1 MRKLDIKYVCFEVIV
16 RNCYSVIQCRK
27 IPGIFL
33 FSILIRS
40 LFFKKKSHASDISSK
55 SLKSLKSVLK
65 LNLSE
70 VSGVF

>member
-33 FSILIRS
+33 FSVLIRS
-40 LFFKKKSHASDISSK
+40 LFFFKSHASDISSK

>member
-1 MRKLDIKYVCFEVIV
+1 MRKLDIKSVCFEVIV

-33 FSILIRS
+33 FSILNRS
-40 LFFKKKSHASDISSK
+40 LFFKKSHASDISSK

>member
-1 MRKLDIKYVCFEVIV
+1 MRKLDIKSVCFEVIV

-33 FSILIRS
+33 FSVLIRS
-40 LFFKKKSHASDISSK
+40 LFFFLNVMHQTFQ
-55 SLKSLKSVLK
+55 SLKSVLK

>member
-1 MRKLDIKYVCFEVIV
+1 MRKLDIKSVCFEVIV
-16 RNCYSVIQCRK
+16 RNCYSVKQCRK

-33 FSILIRS
+33 FSVLIRS
-40 LFFKKKSHASDISSK
+40 LFFFLNVMHQTFQ
-55 SLKSLKSVLK
+55 SLKSVLK